1 MGPAPENA
9 RHHAEQPQEQKAQD
23 DQEHHVGAH
32 GGGPVVKV
40 NGEDQLI
47 GGTGEIA
54 HVQIDLIQN
63 KGRQQMCI
71 RDRSLP
77 GLYSVLLYGLYIG
90 SFNCLIFKK
99 EVKTP

>member
-47 GGTGEIA
+47 G
-54 HVQIDLIQN
+54 
-63 KGRQQMCI
+63 
-71 RDRSLP
+71 
-77 GLYSVLLYGLYIG
+77 VL
-90 SFNCLIFKK
+90 
-99 EVKTP
+99 VK

>member
-1 MGPAPENA
+1 MGSAPENA

-63 KGRQQMCI
+63 KGRQPDPQAGP
-71 RDRSLP
+71 RQPHP
-77 GLYSVLLYGLYIG
+77 GPEPPAQGR
-90 SFNCLIFKK
+90 
-99 EVKTP
+99 

>member
-63 KGRQQMCI
+63 KGRQLH
-71 RDRSLP
+71 RPVHARP
-77 GLYSVLLYGLYIG
+77 
-90 SFNCLIFKK
+90 
-99 EVKTP
+99 TPARNHRPRGR